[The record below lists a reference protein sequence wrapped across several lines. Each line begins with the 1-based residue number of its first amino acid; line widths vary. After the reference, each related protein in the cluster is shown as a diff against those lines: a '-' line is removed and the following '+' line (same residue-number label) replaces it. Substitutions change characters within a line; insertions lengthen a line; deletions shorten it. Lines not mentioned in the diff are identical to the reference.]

1 MNLYPED
8 NGHKLQD
15 LFIALLLS
23 FDVKTKIK
31 NTTQIKSIFKNYSS
45 EIIF

>member
-1 MNLYPED
+1 MNLYPEC

-23 FDVKTKIK
+23 FEVKTKVK
-31 NTTQIKSIFKNYSS
+31 NTTQIKSIFKNYSP
-45 EIIF
+45 ETIF